1 MGSYIYGVKRTDAS
15 FVRSAGL
22 LSFLTLMSRVLGL
35 VRESVCAY
43 YFGAGAI
50 WSDFSIAFRIPNLS
64 RRLFGE
70 GALSAAFIPV
80 MSERLHSDGREAA
93 ARLTGR
99 VLFLLGAILLG
110 MVCLGELILWVAGRY
125 SSDLSISRPAV
136 MLPYLFFTG
145 LVALMGGALNVLGQF
160 GRPAMM
166 PLLFN
171 VTVIAG
177 VVAGALWAA
186 GEPLEHVFV
195 LAAVVLVAG
204 AAQLV
209 VQVVMLVRADFKP
222 VLEWYPSDPAIQ
234 RIMARMA
241 PMVVGLA
248 AVQLNSLADLLVA
261 KMLIERV
268 GGPAVLSYAER
279 LYQLPIGLF
288 GAAIATAIF
297 PELAR
302 QAQAS
307 DLAAFGR
314 TLQKGLR
321 LALFVGLPASAALFA
336 LRLPLVRVLYERGAF
351 AASDTTR
358 VAGALGWYGLGVWA
372 YITQQVLVR
381 GYYSRGNTRTPM
393 RVAIAVVGLNL
404 VLNIV
409 LVRWYEESGIA
420 LATAISAAVQ
430 VGLLATLFDR
440 GAIPLGWWAVVDG
453 AARSLAASAA
463 MCGAIV
469 VLNRL
474 WSGPGMLHLG
484 VLIGIGFVCYLLA
497 SKILGCSEWELLS
510 EALQRRRDAR

>member
-1 MGSYIYGVKRTDAS
+1 
-15 FVRSAGL
+15 
-22 LSFLTLMSRVLGL
+22 MSRVLGL

-99 VLFLLGAILLG
+99 VLFLLGAVLLG
-110 MVCLGELILWVAGRY
+110 MVCVGELILWIAGQY
-125 SSDLSISRPAV
+125 STDLSIPLTAV
-136 MLPYLFFTG
+136 MLPYMFFIC

-171 VTVIAG
+171 VMVITG
-177 VVAGALWAA
+177 VVVGGLWAA
-186 GEPLEHVFV
+186 GEPLKHVFV
-195 LAAVVLVAG
+195 LATVILVAG
-204 AAQLV
+204 GAQLV
-209 VQVVMLVRADFKP
+209 LQVVMLVRANFKP
-222 VLEWYPSDPAIQ
+222 ALQWYPSDPAIQ

-241 PMVVGLA
+241 PMVLGLA

-261 KMLIERV
+261 KILVERA

-302 QAQAS
+302 QAQAT

-321 LALFVGLPASAALFA
+321 LALFVGLPASVALFA
-336 LRLPLVRVLYERGAF
+336 LRLPLVQVLYERGAF
-351 AASDTTR
+351 DVFDTTR

-372 YITQQVLVR
+372 YITHQVLVR

-393 RVAIAVVGLNL
+393 RVAVAVVALNL
-404 VLNIV
+404 LLNVV
-409 LVRWYEESGIA
+409 LVQWYEESGIA

-440 GAIPLGWWAVVDG
+440 RAVSVGWRTVGDG

-463 MCGAIV
+463 MFGAIV
-469 VLNRL
+469 ATNRL

-484 VLIGIGFVCYLLA
+484 VLVGVGLVCYLLA
-497 SKILGCSEWELLS
+497 SKVLGCGEWDLLS
-510 EALQRRRDAR
+510 EALRRRRDIR